1 LKAGHKPPRIWQLR
15 HTYASI
21 APLLKRRV
29 NTAVAD
35 TESRLR
41 RLYSL
46 HSLSRSRSLEMK
58 QLLLSLVVTAGVAAM
73 SSAYA
78 QQMPTD
84 QPMDQTQAQ
93 SAAPADT
100 GQGGVNWGSA
110 AQGGR
115 NVAETRQDVRQQL
128 IQSERDGQ
136 LQTLDQTVYKGN

>member
-1 LKAGHKPPRIWQLR
+1 
-15 HTYASI
+15 
-21 APLLKRRV
+21 
-29 NTAVAD
+29 
-35 TESRLR
+35 
-41 RLYSL
+41 
-46 HSLSRSRSLEMK
+46 MK

-110 AQGGR
+110 AQGAR
-115 NVAETRQDVRQQL
+115 NVPETRQDVRQQL

-136 LQTLDQTVYKGN
+136 LQTLNRTVYNGN